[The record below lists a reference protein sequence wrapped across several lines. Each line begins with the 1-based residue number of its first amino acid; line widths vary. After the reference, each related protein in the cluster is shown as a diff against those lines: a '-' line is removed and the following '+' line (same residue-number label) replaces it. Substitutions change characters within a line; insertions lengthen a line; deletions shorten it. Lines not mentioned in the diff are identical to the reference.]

1 MPIHEQKEFTGKQL
15 EVKATGNISEKIQ
28 LPEDVS
34 GSMPDGCNYIITK
47 QNNNWHYFDSSS
59 IEEVE
64 DEDVTFTEGV
74 AELAKKVANEDT
86 LVITTNEYEETVER
100 ENNTCTELTLSDYR
114 WCSDSQISEW
124 KAAKI
129 VSVTSVKIDDVDVPT
144 TDYYI
149 GVGEGFNRFLFVT
162 ASKYADYSGKTATAV
177 VRREGA
183 AEDTTLTLKN
193 LSNTLW
199 VMAVANTGSPE
210 MLQCINRTRSNREE
224 RVWLPNGTSI
234 GPENRDGDGF
244 FDGSKILAI
253 PGGDIA
259 SNHGDSFY
267 LKYTASAPERELDPD
282 DYTLDDDRK
291 TVTLAE
297 GVEAPAGAVADYLAG
312 DVCETIAVVANNS
325 PGPAFDK
332 VYTKGLFW
340 KHTLENWH
348 EVLADLQEDIQ
359 VK

>member
-1 MPIHEQKEFTGKQL
+1 MPEHLVKDFTGKQL
-15 EVKATGNISEKIQ
+15 EVKASGYVSKKVQ
-28 LPEDVS
+28 LDSTVPTTYNAVVTKVGDKYRLFDPE
-34 GSMPDGCNYIITK
+34 GM
-47 QNNNWHYFDSSS
+47 
-59 IEEVE
+59 EEVKGE
-64 DEDVTFTEGV
+64 EVTFTDGV
-74 AELAKKVANEDT
+74 AELTTEVANIGT
-86 LVITTNEYEETVER
+86 LTITANGYEETVER
-100 ENNTCTELTLSDYR
+100 ENSTCTELTLSDYR
-114 WCSDSQISEW
+114 WFSDDQVNEW

-129 VSVTSVKIDDVDVPT
+129 VSVISVKIDSVDVPS

-183 AEDTTLTLKN
+183 AEDVTLTLKN
-193 LSNTLW
+193 LSNSLW
-199 VMAVANTGSPE
+199 TMAVATAGSPE

-224 RVWLPNGTSI
+224 RIWLPNGTSI
-234 GPENRDGDGF
+234 GPENRSGDGF

-267 LKYTASAPERELDPD
+267 LKYKASTPEHELDPD

-297 GVEAPAGAVADYLAG
+297 GIEVPAGAVADYLAG
-312 DVCETIAVVANNS
+312 DICDDIAICKYSDGFA
-325 PGPAFDK
+325 GLDK
-332 VYTKGLFW
+332 IYTKGLFY
-340 KHTLENWH
+340 KSSIDNWTDFLSG
-348 EVLADLQEDIQ
+348 VQEDIK